1 MQRIVFIDPEHIM
14 LISSSRFF
22 RYERF
27 DLSLQTVEIPLVI
40 MLVRNG
46 PDEIDHLIFMIC
58 LLSAAVRLKISAI
71 TRLSSAV
78 LTCGAEQAALPRSR

>member
-1 MQRIVFIDPEHIM
+1 M

-46 PDEIDHLIFMIC
+46 PDEIDHLIYDLF
-58 LLSAAVRLKISAI
+58 LSAAVRLKISAI